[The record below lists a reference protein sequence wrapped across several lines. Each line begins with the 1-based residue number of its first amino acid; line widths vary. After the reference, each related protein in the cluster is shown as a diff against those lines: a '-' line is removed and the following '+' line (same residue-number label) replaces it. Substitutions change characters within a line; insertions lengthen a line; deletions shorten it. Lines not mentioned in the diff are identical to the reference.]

1 MPLGSAHYKWI
12 ALSNTTIGMLM
23 ATINASIM
31 LIALPDIFR
40 GIGVNPLQPGNTS
53 LLLWLIMGYLVVTAV
68 LVVSFGRLGDMFGRV
83 RMFNLG
89 FALFA
94 LFSIMLSLTWLHGTA
109 AAWWLICI
117 RILQGVGGAMLMAN
131 SSAILTDAFP
141 ANERG
146 LALGLNQVAAIAGSF
161 IGLVLGG
168 VLGPLNWRYV
178 FLVSVPFGVL
188 GTIWSYLKLQERG
201 IRRPAKLDWAGNV
214 TFGAGLVAV
223 LVGITYGIQP
233 YGGHTMGWTSPLVLG
248 LIIGGLAILAIF
260 CVIETRVAEPMFQLA
275 LFRIR
280 AFTAGNMASLLS
292 SLGRGGLMFILI
304 IWLQGI
310 YLPIHGYSFSDT
322 PLWAGIAML
331 PLTIGFLMAGP
342 VSGWLSDRLGA
353 RPFSTGGMILAAA
366 SFALLQVL
374 PVDFVYW
381 QFAAILL
388 LNGIGMGLFAS
399 PNRAAIMNS
408 LPPERRGVGAGMSAT
423 FQNSAMVLSIGVF
436 FTLIIL
442 GLASALPTALNH
454 GLVAQGVPH
463 ADAARV
469 AALPPVSIMFAALLG
484 YNPVQTLLGHVISKL
499 PASHAAYLTGHT
511 FFPSLIS
518 GPFQHGLDI
527 AFDFAIAACLIAA
540 VASLL
545 RGGRYVHELH
555 GEGAE
560 PSQRAGARGGGI
572 GARRTV
578 GARRAADGRGQ
589 GGRQAPLTWRGASRP
604 GDHRGRGVRPGD
616 RVLRWHPRL
625 RACRGSS
632 RPDQRRAPE
641 ALGRGAAAW
650 RRNRPAAGPGGR
662 ARPGC
667 RGRKPGRR
675 AGGLLP
681 AR

>member
-1 MPLGSAHYKWI
+1 MPLRSANYKWI

-280 AFTAGNMASLLS
+280 AFTAGNLASLLS

-469 AALPPVSIMFAALLG
+469 AALPAVSIMFAALLG

-560 PSQRAGARGGGI
+560 P
-572 GARRTV
+572 
-578 GARRAADGRGQ
+578 
-589 GGRQAPLTWRGASRP
+589 ASE
-604 GDHRGRGVRPGD
+604 
-616 RVLRWHPRL
+616 
-625 RACRGSS
+625 
-632 RPDQRRAPE
+632 PE
-641 ALGRGAAAW
+641 PTSEPEPAAAESG
-650 RRNRPAAGPGGR
+650 PAAQSEP
-662 ARPGC
+662 AAPQTVAA
-667 RGRKPGRR
+667 R
-675 AGGLLP
+675 AGGRL
-681 AR
+681 R

>member
-1 MPLGSAHYKWI
+1 MSLRSANYKWI

-109 AAWWLICI
+109 AAWWLICM

-168 VLGPLNWRYV
+168 VLGPLSWRYV

-280 AFTAGNMASLLS
+280 PFTAGNMASLLA

-331 PLTIGFLMAGP
+331 PLTIGFLIAGP
-342 VSGWLSDRLGA
+342 VSGWLSDRFGA

-366 SFALLQVL
+366 SFGLLQLL

-442 GLASALPTALNH
+442 GLASALPSALNH

-545 RGGRYVHELH
+545 RGRRYVHELH
-555 GEGAE
+555 GEGAGPASE
-560 PSQRAGARGGGI
+560 PEPAAAESGPAAPSEPAGQSEP
-572 GARRTV
+572 
-578 GARRAADGRGQ
+578 AAPQ
-589 GGRQAPLTWRGASRP
+589 AVAAKAGGR
-604 GDHRGRGVRPGD
+604 
-616 RVLRWHPRL
+616 LR
-625 RACRGSS
+625 
-632 RPDQRRAPE
+632 
-641 ALGRGAAAW
+641 
-650 RRNRPAAGPGGR
+650 
-662 ARPGC
+662 
-667 RGRKPGRR
+667 
-675 AGGLLP
+675 
-681 AR
+681 